1 MSTPEATTTPPAAE
15 VAPEEAAPGMIAK
28 VKMSLSDYAAKYE
41 LDKKY
46 EAVVAY
52 EEEKKAA
59 TIETYE
65 SLKASTLEKLEAT
78 KAAINEKVVEPY
90 VAPAAEYVAETA
102 SATDAKVRETAAA
115 TTKYT
120 YDTTLTAYE
129 NVASFLFKMQCALG
143 SRTKPAPEETAA
155 EDEPAA
161 EPAAVAAV

>member
-15 VAPEEAAPGMIAK
+15 AAPEEAAPGMIAK
-28 VKMSLSDYAAKYE
+28 VKMSLSDYAVKYE

-102 SATDAKVRETAAA
+102 SATDAKVRE
-115 TTKYT
+115 
-120 YDTTLTAYE
+120 LGGE
-129 NVASFLFKMQCALG
+129 LVACILAVVGDLLG
-143 SRTKPAPEETAA
+143 LRSGGGGGLLREDRLVRVVEVTDGVAP
-155 EDEPAA
+155 
-161 EPAAVAAV
+161 